1 VLAPAR
7 NRMLRACATSRPST
21 ASCDWWRLFAVR
33 LGSGGGPLP
42 SIDVA
47 DARWMNAAAASMRPC
62 KAVLGDRSGTIVFS
76 VHSIGPHKT
85 PLPKGLKDQ
94 PTVRKGLTAG
104 MAALAAIT
112 FAPIAHADSGD
123 QASAE
128 EAMRAVYSRITCGSP
143 PMPMSLQSITWSRF
157 YPASFGEGRIIDA
170 NPRLGGPFQVAFT
183 NPRVG
188 PAQDSPP
195 FRAYGQWGVNLEFC

>member
-1 VLAPAR
+1 
-7 NRMLRACATSRPST
+7 
-21 ASCDWWRLFAVR
+21 
-33 LGSGGGPLP
+33 
-42 SIDVA
+42 
-47 DARWMNAAAASMRPC
+47 MRH
-62 KAVLGDRSGTIVFS
+62 FS
-76 VHSIGPHKT
+76 
-85 PLPKGLKDQ
+85 
-94 PTVRKGLTAG
+94 RKGLSWCLGIETSQRKDGLKVSKTALG
-104 MAALAAIT
+104 LAALAAAGIAC
-112 FAPIAHADSGD
+112 APLAHADTGD

-128 EAMRAVYSRITCGSP
+128 EAVRAVYSRITCGSP

-170 NPRLGGPFQVAFT
+170 DPRLGGPFQVAFT